1 MKNKYHLHEIQDGE
15 KEEAFDEFHR
25 LRNDDKDFEEQWGEN
40 DFQEWYEDV
49 YKPSVIIPY

>member
-1 MKNKYHLHEIQDGE
+1 MKEKLYEIKEGE
-15 KEEAFDEFHR
+15 KEKAYDEFCQ

-49 YKPSVIIPY
+49 YLPSIK